1 MSGVFAVRDPASGEV
16 LSEVADA
23 DAAAGRAA
31 LDAAADAQAGWA
43 ASSGVERA
51 EVLERAYASML
62 AREEELAGL
71 VSAEM
76 GKPLGEARDE
86 VRYAAGFLRWF
97 AQEAVR
103 VRGDWQV
110 SPDGATRM
118 STRLRPVGVC
128 VLVTPWNFPLA
139 MGARK
144 VAPAIAA
151 GCAMVLKPA
160 DLTPLS
166 SLALAEI
173 LEQAGLPAGVLNVV
187 TTTRPAEVIEP
198 LLDDRRVRKL
208 SFTGSTAI
216 GKRLLARAAGNV
228 LRVSMELGG
237 NAPFIVLDD
246 ADLDGAVAGALVAK
260 LRNGGQACT
269 AANRFL
275 VQDTIAEAFTERLL
289 AALDDVVIGPGT
301 APGVT
306 LGPLIDERA
315 VAKVDALVRDAVGH
329 GAALRAGGHPLAGP
343 GHWYPPTVLTDVP
356 AAAALNTTEIFGPV
370 VAIAAFA
377 DDDEAIAAANDTPH
391 GLSAYLYTTDL
402 ARAGH
407 VTDRLHAGMIGL
419 NTGLVSN
426 PAAPFGGIKHSG
438 LGREGGP
445 TGIHEYL
452 DTTYVNHAP

>member
-1 MSGVFAVRDPASGEV
+1 MSGVFAVADPASEAVLREV
-16 LSEVADA
+16 PDA

-31 LDAAADAQAGWA
+31 LDAAAAAQAGWA
-43 ASSGVERA
+43 ASSATERA
-51 EVLERAYASML
+51 EVLEQAYASL
-62 AREEELAGL
+62 RAREEELAGL

-76 GKPLGEARDE
+76 GKPLAEARDE

-198 LLDDRRVRKL
+198 LLDDPRVRKL

-246 ADLDGAVAGALVAK
+246 ADLDAAEAGALVAK

-275 VQDTIAEAFTERLL
+275 VQDTIAEAFTDRLL

-301 APGVT
+301 AAGVT

-315 VAKVDALVRDAVGH
+315 VAKVDALVRDAVAH
-329 GAALRAGGHPLAGP
+329 GATLRAGGHPLAGP

-370 VAIAAFA
+370 VAIAPFA

-402 ARAGH
+402 ARAEH